1 MSLFGCKSNI
11 YKSRFKT
18 GYKFV
23 QRNRWAGGSSLSP
36 LIFIWRRRDKWKR
49 GEARAGGNEEC
60 SGGTGEGGGAGPGL
74 AMEWRSQGRGKPKG
88 ADSKART
95 HSRSEEC
102 LHLHRQPPPPAVAE
116 STAWQLG
123 GSPNTLGITLQQQH
137 LFTESRRREVTPAF
151 THFMQCCTT
160 CRFVGSFS
168 TEDYPA

>member
-1 MSLFGCKSNI
+1 MEEGRGKGGGQC
-11 YKSRFKT
+11 
-18 GYKFV
+18 GV
-23 QRNRWAGGSSLSP
+23 QWGN
-36 LIFIWRRRDKWKR
+36 R
-49 GEARAGGNEEC
+49 GEEGHNQGLLWIGGVRAGGNQREM
-60 SGGTGEGGGAGPGL
+60 TA
-74 AMEWRSQGRGKPKG
+74 KH
-88 ADSKART
+88 T